1 MESRYSPSDIESR
14 WLESWNQHSQ
24 FAPQESSKG
33 TDAYS
38 LVIPPPNVTGALH
51 LGHALNNTVQDILTR
66 WQRKSGKRTLWVPGT
81 DHAGIATQA
90 VVEKR
95 LKEDENKTRH
105 DIGREALVKR
115 IWDWKDEYEAR
126 ISGQLQAIGSSCD
139 WKRQRFTLDP
149 MCAQA
154 VRQTFFKLFAKDL
167 VYRGKRLVN
176 WDAHLQTAVAD
187 DEIEHIN
194 VKGHMWYFRYPLAD
208 GSDSLPV
215 ATTRPE
221 TLLGDTA
228 VAVNSQDDRYKHLIG
243 KKLKIPFVDREIEI
257 ISDDILVDPDFGTG
271 CVKVTPAHDPNDYET
286 GLRNNLEM
294 INLLN
299 EDGTFN
305 ENAGPFAG
313 LDRKEVRTQVVAGLE
328 ELGLMDKIEDHE
340 HQVGH
345 SDRSKT
351 PIEPYLSDQWFVA
364 MSEIAEPALEAV
376 RQKRIKFHP
385 ERYAN
390 TYLDWLGEKRDWCIS
405 RQLWWGHQIPI
416 WTCDTCTEKE
426 LESAWGSRDD
436 IVWKQTS
443 RGFLIC
449 AAEED
454 LPEDAIPGH
463 RIIRDPD
470 VLDTW
475 FSSALWPLSTLGW
488 PEKTPLLEE
497 FFPTSVLVT
506 GRDIIS
512 LWVAR
517 MVVFSLVH
525 TDQVPFRHV
534 YIHPTIMDGQGQRM
548 SKSKGNGVD
557 PLDIVDQYGTDAL
570 RFTMTSLATDNQ
582 DSRLP
587 VKKVKDENGQEVNT
601 SEKFEQGRNF
611 ANKLWNA
618 SRFVQP
624 HLAETGDANSLKIN
638 PELLALEDHWILSRL
653 NTTILKVNQSLEAYK
668 FSEIVNVL
676 YKFTWD
682 DFCSRYLEIK
692 KPIITGQS
700 SELKTNGL
708 AVFASVLKTLI
719 HVLHP
724 VMPFITEELN
734 QVLFNT
740 NKSPDQNLIVT
751 PWPQVDETAINKEI
765 EDQFEAIFGIVE
777 AVRSVRGQYSVSP
790 TQPLSSEVH
799 FDSQVQLRL
808 ILSSSQL
815 IQTLAK
821 LENLETKMTAEAPQF
836 SAQTIING
844 GIVYVALEGILDKE
858 KEISK
863 LEKEIS
869 KTKSFIS
876 GLEKKLSNERFVNNA
891 PEAVV
896 EGEKNKLANQKETLA
911 KAEAAI
917 AELKA

>member
-1 MESRYSPSDIESR
+1 MESRYSPNDIESR
-14 WLESWNQHSQ
+14 WLDNWNAKKQ
-24 FAPQESSKG
+24 FAPQGEGEPFSM
-33 TDAYS
+33 
-38 LVIPPPNVTGALH
+38 VIPPPNVTGALH
-51 LGHALNNTVQDILTR
+51 LGHALNNTVQDILAR
-66 WQRKSGKRTLWVPGT
+66 WQRKSGNRTLWVPGT

-95 LKEDENKTRH
+95 LKQDEHKTRH
-105 DIGREALVKR
+105 DIGREALVQR
-115 IWDWKDEYEAR
+115 IWDWKDEYEGR
-126 ISGQLQAIGSSCD
+126 ITGQLKKIGSSCD
-139 WKRQRFTLDP
+139 WERQRFTLDP
-149 MCAQA
+149 MCARA
-154 VRQTFFKLFAKDL
+154 VRQTFFKLFQKDL
-167 VYRGKRLVN
+167 IYRGKRLVN

-187 DEIEHIN
+187 DEIEHQT
-194 VKGHMWYFRYPLAD
+194 VKGHMWYFQYPLAD
-208 GSDSLPV
+208 GSGSMPV

-228 VAVNSQDDRYKHLIG
+228 VAVNSQDERYKHLIG
-243 KKLKIPFVDREIEI
+243 KTLKVPFVNREIQI
-257 ISDDILVDPDFGTG
+257 IADDELVNPEFGTG

-286 GLRNNLEM
+286 GLRHNLEM

-299 EDGTFN
+299 VDGTFN

-313 LDRKEVRTQVVAGLE
+313 LDRKKVREEVVAGLE
-328 ELGLMDKIEDHE
+328 ELGLMDKVEDHE

-351 PIEPYLSDQWFVA
+351 AIEPYLSDQWFVA

-376 RQKRIKFHP
+376 RNKDVQFHP

-416 WTCDTCTEKE
+416 WTCSTCTEDE
-426 LESAWGSRDD
+426 LQAAWGERDD
-436 IVWKQTS
+436 IEW
-443 RGFLIC
+443 RLGDHGFLIC

-454 LPEDAIPGH
+454 LQEDALPGH
-463 RIIRDPD
+463 TLTRDPD

-488 PEKTPLLEE
+488 PEQTPEVQE
-497 FFPTSVLVT
+497 FFPTSMLVT

-525 TDQVPFRHV
+525 TDQVPFKHV

-557 PLDIVDQYGTDAL
+557 PLDIIEQYGTDAL

-587 VKKVKDENGQEVNT
+587 VKTIKNEDGTSVNT

-618 SRFVQP
+618 CRFVQP
-624 HLAETGDANSLKIN
+624 HLAEVSDLTIKE
-638 PELLALEDHWILSRL
+638 ELLELEDQWILSRL
-653 NTTILKVNQSLEAYK
+653 NTTISKVNQALEDYK

-692 KPIITGQS
+692 KPIITGETS
-700 SELKTNGL
+700 TPEKTNGL
-708 AVFASVLKTLI
+708 AVFASVLQDLI
-719 HVLHP
+719 NVLHP

-734 QVLFNT
+734 QVLF
-740 NKSPDQNLIVT
+740 KGQDLIES
-751 PWPQVDETAINKEI
+751 PWPEVQSQRVLPEI
-765 EDQFEAIFGIVE
+765 ESKFDSIFSIVE
-777 AVRSVRGQYSVSP
+777 ALRSIRGQYAVSP
-790 TQPLSSEVH
+790 NLELTAEVH
-799 FDSQVQLRL
+799 FDSESLTQSVNESQGL
-808 ILSSSQL
+808 IK
-815 IQTLAK
+815 TLAK
-821 LENLETKMTAEAPQF
+821 LAGLEIKPKAQPPEF
-836 SAQTIING
+836 SAQSIIPG
-844 GIVYVALEGILDKE
+844 GMVYVPLEGILDKD

-863 LEKEIS
+863 LEKEIER
-869 KTKSFIS
+869 TLSFIS
-876 GLEKKLSNERFVNNA
+876 GVEKKLSNERFVSNA
-891 PEAVV
+891 PQAVV
-896 EGEKNKLANQKETLA
+896 DGEKAKLATQQETLA
-911 KAEAAI
+911 KAKAAL
-917 AELKA
+917 AELKGS

>member
-1 MESRYSPSDIESR
+1 MESRYSPSDIEAR
-14 WLESWNQHSQ
+14 WLESWNDKKQ
-24 FAPQESSKG
+24 FAPQGEG
-33 TDAYS
+33 EPYS

-51 LGHALNNTVQDILTR
+51 LGHALNNTIQDILTR

-90 VVEKR
+90 VVERR
-95 LKEDENKTRH
+95 LKEDEGKTRH
-105 DIGREALVKR
+105 DIGRDALVNR
-115 IWDWKDEYEAR
+115 IWDWKDEYESR
-126 ISGQLQAIGSSCD
+126 ISGQLQKIGSSCD
-139 WKRQRFTLDP
+139 WDRQRFTLDP
-149 MCAQA
+149 MCAKA
-154 VRQTFFKLFAKDL
+154 VRQTFFKLFQKDL

-187 DEIEHIN
+187 DEIEHQT
-194 VKGHMWYFRYPLAD
+194 VKGHMWYFKYPLAD
-208 GSDSLPV
+208 GSGSLPV

-228 VAVNSQDDRYKHLIG
+228 VAVNSQDERYKHLIG
-243 KKLKIPFVDREIEI
+243 QKLTVPFVNREISI
-257 ISDDILVDPDFGTG
+257 IADDELVNPEFGTG

-286 GLRNNLEM
+286 GLRHQLEM

-305 ENAGPFAG
+305 DNAGPFAG
-313 LDRKEVRTQVVAGLE
+313 LDRKKVRQEVIQGLE
-328 ELGLMDKIEDHE
+328 DLGLMDKVEDHE

-376 RQKRIKFHP
+376 RSKRVQFHP

-416 WTCDTCTEKE
+416 WTCDTCTEEE
-426 LESAWGSRDD
+426 LQSVFGGRED
-436 IVWKQTS
+436 IQWKSTEN
-443 RGFLIC
+443 GFLIC

-454 LPEDAIPGH
+454 LKEDVIPGH
-463 RIIRDPD
+463 TLTRDPD

-488 PEKTPLLEE
+488 PEKTPEVEE

-525 TDQVPFRHV
+525 TDEIPFHQV

-557 PLDIVDQYGTDAL
+557 PLDIVEQYGTDAL

-587 VKKVKDENGQEVNT
+587 VKKVKNDEGQEVNT

-618 SRFVQP
+618 CRFVQP
-624 HLAETGDANSLKIN
+624 HLQELKSLDIDDS
-638 PELLALEDHWILSRL
+638 LLALEDKWILSRL
-653 NTTILKVNQSLEAYK
+653 NSCMDKVNTALETYK

-692 KPIITGQS
+692 KPVITHADS
-700 SELKTNGL
+700 SPLKTNGL
-708 AVFASVLKTLI
+708 AVFARVLKDLI
-719 HVLHP
+719 NVLHP

-734 QVLFNT
+734 QVLF
-740 NKSPDQNLIVT
+740 KAMDDQAQDLILA
-751 PWPQVDETAINKEI
+751 PWPEVSNERINLDI
-765 EDQFEAIFGIVE
+765 EAQFEAIFGIVE

-790 TQPLSSEVH
+790 NQELSTEVH
-799 FDSQVQLRL
+799 FDKQAQLDL
-808 ILSSSQL
+808 VLASSGL

-821 LENLETKMTAEAPQF
+821 LNHLDIKLSTEAPQF
-836 SAQTIING
+836 SAQTIITG
-844 GIVYVALEGILDKE
+844 GVVYVPLEGILDKD

-863 LEKEIS
+863 LEKEIER
-869 KTKSFIS
+869 TKSFIS
-876 GLEKKLSNERFVNNA
+876 GIEKKLSNERFVNNA

-896 EGEKNKLANQKETLA
+896 QGEKNKLNSQKETLA
-911 KAEAAI
+911 KAKAAL
-917 AELKA
+917 AELQG

>member
-1 MESRYSPSDIESR
+1 MESRYSPNDIETR
-14 WLESWNQHSQ
+14 WLDNWNAKKQ
-24 FAPQESSKG
+24 FAPQGEGEPFSM
-33 TDAYS
+33 
-38 LVIPPPNVTGALH
+38 VIPPPNVTGALH
-51 LGHALNNTVQDILTR
+51 LGHALNNTVQDILAR

-95 LKEDENKTRH
+95 LKQDEHKTRH
-105 DIGREALVKR
+105 DIGREALVQR
-115 IWDWKDEYEAR
+115 IWDWKDEYEGR
-126 ISGQLQAIGSSCD
+126 ISGQLKKIGSSCD
-139 WKRQRFTLDP
+139 WERQRFTLDP
-149 MCAQA
+149 MCARA
-154 VRQTFFKLFAKDL
+154 VRQTFFKLFQKDL
-167 VYRGKRLVN
+167 IYRGKRLVN

-187 DEIEHIN
+187 DEIEHQT
-194 VKGHMWYFRYPLAD
+194 VKGHMWYFQYPLAD
-208 GSDSLPV
+208 GSGSMPV

-228 VAVNSQDDRYKHLIG
+228 VAVNSQDERYKHLIG
-243 KKLKIPFVDREIEI
+243 KTLKVPFVHREIQI
-257 ISDDILVDPDFGTG
+257 IADDELVNPEFGTG

-286 GLRNNLEM
+286 GLRHNLEM

-299 EDGTFN
+299 VDGTFN

-313 LDRKEVRTQVVAGLE
+313 LDRKKVREEVVAGLE
-328 ELGLMDKIEDHE
+328 ELGLMDKVEDHE

-351 PIEPYLSDQWFVA
+351 AIEPYLSDQWFVA

-376 RQKRIKFHP
+376 RNKDVQFHP

-416 WTCDTCTEKE
+416 WTCSTCTEEE
-426 LESAWGSRDD
+426 LQAAWGDREDVEWRLGD
-436 IVWKQTS
+436 H
-443 RGFLIC
+443 GYLIC

-454 LPEDAIPGH
+454 LLEDSLPGH
-463 RIIRDPD
+463 TLTRDPD

-488 PEKTPLLEE
+488 PEQTPEVQE
-497 FFPTSVLVT
+497 FFPTSMLVT

-525 TDQVPFRHV
+525 TDQVPFKHV
-534 YIHPTIMDGQGQRM
+534 YIHPTIMDGKGQRM

-557 PLDIVDQYGTDAL
+557 PLDIIEQYGTDAL

-587 VKKVKDENGQEVNT
+587 VKTVKNEDGTSVNT

-618 SRFVQP
+618 CRFVQP
-624 HLAETGDANSLKIN
+624 HLAEVTDLTIKD
-638 PELLALEDHWILSRL
+638 ELLELEDQWILSRL
-653 NTTILKVNQSLEAYK
+653 NTTISKVNQALEDYK

-692 KPIITGQS
+692 KPIITGEDSTPQ
-700 SELKTNGL
+700 KTNGL
-708 AVFASVLKTLI
+708 AVFASVLKDLI
-719 HVLHP
+719 NVLHP

-734 QVLFNT
+734 QVLF
-740 NKSPDQNLIVT
+740 KGQDLIES
-751 PWPQVDETAINKEI
+751 PWPEVQSQRVLPEV
-765 EDQFEAIFGIVE
+765 EAKFDSIFSIVE
-777 AVRSVRGQYSVSP
+777 ALRSVRGQYAVSP
-790 TQPLSSEVH
+790 NLELTAEVH
-799 FDSQVQLRL
+799 FDSESQTNSVNESLGL
-808 ILSSSQL
+808 IK
-815 IQTLAK
+815 TLAK
-821 LENLETKMTAEAPQF
+821 LAALEIKPKAQPPEF
-836 SAQTIING
+836 SAQSIIPG
-844 GIVYVALEGILDKE
+844 GMVYVPLEGILDKD

-863 LEKEIS
+863 LEKEIER
-869 KTKSFIS
+869 TLSFIS
-876 GLEKKLSNERFVNNA
+876 GVEKKLSNERFVSNA
-891 PEAVV
+891 PQAVV
-896 EGEKNKLANQKETLA
+896 DGEKAKLATQTETLA
-911 KAEAAI
+911 KAKAAL
-917 AELKA
+917 AELKGS

>member
-1 MESRYSPSDIESR
+1 MESRYSPNDIESR
-14 WLESWNQHSQ
+14 WLENWNAKKQ
-24 FAPQESSKG
+24 FAPQGEGEPFSM
-33 TDAYS
+33 
-38 LVIPPPNVTGALH
+38 VIPPPNVTGALH
-51 LGHALNNTVQDILTR
+51 LGHALNNTVQDILAR

-95 LKEDENKTRH
+95 LKQDEHKTRH
-105 DIGREALVKR
+105 DIGREALVQR
-115 IWDWKDEYEAR
+115 IWEWKDEYEGR
-126 ISGQLQAIGSSCD
+126 ITGQLKKIGSSCD
-139 WKRQRFTLDP
+139 WERQRFTLDP
-149 MCAQA
+149 MCARA
-154 VRQTFFKLFAKDL
+154 VRQTFFKLFQKDL
-167 VYRGKRLVN
+167 IYRGKRLVN

-187 DEIEHIN
+187 DEIEHQT
-194 VKGHMWYFRYPLAD
+194 VKGHMWYFQYPLAD
-208 GSDSLPV
+208 GSGSMPV

-228 VAVNSQDDRYKHLIG
+228 VAVNSQDERYKHLIG
-243 KKLKIPFVDREIEI
+243 KTLKVPFVNREIQI
-257 ISDDILVDPDFGTG
+257 IADDELVNPEFGTG

-286 GLRNNLEM
+286 GLRHNLEM

-299 EDGTFN
+299 VDGTFN

-313 LDRKEVRTQVVAGLE
+313 LDRKKVREEVVAGLE
-328 ELGLMDKIEDHE
+328 ELGLMDKVEEHE

-351 PIEPYLSDQWFVA
+351 AIEPYLSDQWFVA

-376 RQKRIKFHP
+376 RNKDVQFHP

-416 WTCDTCTEKE
+416 WTCSTCTEDE
-426 LESAWGSRDD
+426 LQAAWGDRDD
-436 IVWKQTS
+436 IEW
-443 RGFLIC
+443 RLGDHGFLIC

-454 LPEDAIPGH
+454 LREDALPGH
-463 RIIRDPD
+463 TLTRDPD

-488 PEKTPLLEE
+488 PEQTPEVQE
-497 FFPTSVLVT
+497 FFPTSMLVT

-525 TDQVPFRHV
+525 TDQVPFKHV
-534 YIHPTIMDGQGQRM
+534 YIHPTIMDGKGQRM

-557 PLDIVDQYGTDAL
+557 PLDIIEQYGTDAL

-587 VKKVKDENGQEVNT
+587 VKTIKNEDGTSVNT

-618 SRFVQP
+618 CRFVQP
-624 HLAETGDANSLKIN
+624 HLAEVNDLTIKD
-638 PELLALEDHWILSRL
+638 ELLELEDQWILSRL
-653 NTTILKVNQSLEAYK
+653 NTTISKVNQALEDYK

-692 KPIITGQS
+692 KPIITGETS
-700 SELKTNGL
+700 TPEKTNGL
-708 AVFASVLKTLI
+708 AVFASVLQDLI
-719 HVLHP
+719 NVLHP

-734 QVLFNT
+734 QVLF
-740 NKSPDQNLIVT
+740 KGQDLIES
-751 PWPQVDETAINKEI
+751 PWPEVQSQRVLPEI
-765 EDQFEAIFGIVE
+765 ESKFDSIFSIVE
-777 AVRSVRGQYSVSP
+777 ALRSIRGQYAVSP
-790 TQPLSSEVH
+790 NLELTAEVH
-799 FDSQVQLRL
+799 FDSESLTQSVNESQGL
-808 ILSSSQL
+808 IK
-815 IQTLAK
+815 TLAK
-821 LENLETKMTAEAPQF
+821 LAGLEIKPKAQPPEF
-836 SAQTIING
+836 SAQSIIPG
-844 GIVYVALEGILDKE
+844 GMVYVPLEGILDKD

-863 LEKEIS
+863 LEKEIER
-869 KTKSFIS
+869 TLSFIS
-876 GLEKKLSNERFVNNA
+876 GVEKKLSNERFVSNA
-891 PEAVV
+891 PQAVV
-896 EGEKNKLANQKETLA
+896 DGEKAKLATQQETLA
-911 KAEAAI
+911 KAKAAL
-917 AELKA
+917 AELKGS